1 MVKLDHIAIIVSKL
15 ENLKFY
21 EAIGFR
27 ETWRKERARDTV
39 VMMESEGWGDCGEDS
54 EKSAGDVV
62 TLEVFVDPNHP
73 ERLTGPEQ
81 MGLRHVGFSVGN
93 LDEMIERLQKNGIPC
108 EEVRT
113 DWFGRRFTFV
123 KDFDGQPVEI
133 KERVQN

>member
-1 MVKLDHIAIIVSKL
+1 MKLDHIAIIVSKL

-39 VMMESEGWGDCGEDS
+39 VMMESGEENDEDS
-54 EKSAGDVV
+54 VV
-62 TLEVFVDPNHP
+62 LEIFVDPNHP
-73 ERLTGPEQ
+73 ERASQPEQ
-81 MGLRHVGFSVGN
+81 MGLRHVGFSVEN
-93 LDEMIERLQKNGIPC
+93 LDRFLERLQKNGIPC

-123 KDFDGQPVEI
+123 KDPDGQPVEI
-133 KERVQN
+133 KEVKRG